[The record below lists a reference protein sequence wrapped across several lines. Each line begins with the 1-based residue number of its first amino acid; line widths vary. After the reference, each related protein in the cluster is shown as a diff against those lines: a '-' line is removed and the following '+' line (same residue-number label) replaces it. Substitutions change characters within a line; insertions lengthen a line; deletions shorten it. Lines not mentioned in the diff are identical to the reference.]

1 MSEATQ
7 VIAGEDQ
14 LANERYF
21 GIGVIAAVIANVL
34 FGVQRFATEMLG
46 TRETG
51 WWVNVFGTVTLAA
64 LYFYYKA
71 GQSQRFRLC
80 VHLGIGLCAI
90 CLMVPVRYGMISSSW
105 WLTVL
110 PLTAVLLMGVRHGMV
125 WAGISMVMMVCVDLL
140 DRKASCRERV
150 SSPV

>member
-1 MSEATQ
+1 MPDKLAPSPSNSLRSPL
-7 VIAGEDQ
+7 IAGEDQ

-51 WWVNVFGTVTLAA
+51 WWVNVFGTVTLAG

-90 CLMVPVRYGMISSSW
+90 CLLVPVRYGMISSSW

-110 PLTAVLLMGVRHGMV
+110 PLTAVLLWGCDMAWSGPG
-125 WAGISMVMMVCVDLL
+125 
-140 DRKASCRERV
+140 
-150 SSPV
+150 